1 MKKSI
6 VLNDTL
12 DREKNNFDLIR
23 LILAVMVIFGHS
35 FYLMPNG
42 GWQDPGTILL
52 KVNFLGS
59 LAVGSFFF
67 LSGIFISQSYV
78 TYNSPL
84 KFILLRIARLY
95 PGLLVCLITSAFL
108 LGPIVTDVSIK
119 NYFSDVG
126 PYCYLMKNWG
136 ILPLYSPAYCPDLSA
151 IYLPGVFQNN
161 FYVKAVNGSLWT
173 LTPEI
178 ICYGYLLIF
187 GLIGV
192 LYKPRLIILCVLLLV
207 VLHNFH
213 PALFY
218 YFSDLN
224 SDKLKIALSFLA
236 GVLAFATKDRLT
248 ISFSYLLILLSLL
261 FLSWFSSMKEWIFY
275 IFIFYLILVAGANPT
290 IRKIRLNGDY
300 SYGVY
305 IYGFPVQQAFNHF
318 YPQIESYPSMF
329 ITIPLSLIMGYI
341 SWNLIEKPSL
351 LAIKGRIKALTRAK
365 APTYIEGRYD

>member
-1 MKKSI
+1 MNSMKKSI

-224 SDKLKIALSFLA
+224 SDKLKIALSFSHFTAFFFASISGFILHSFFTFA
-236 GVLAFATKDRLT
+236 VGYLRIRNALFFLVQVSIVLVIGF
-248 ISFSYLLILLSLL
+248 YLLK
-261 FLSWFSSMKEWIFY
+261 FL
-275 IFIFYLILVAGANPT
+275 
-290 IRKIRLNGDY
+290 
-300 SYGVY
+300 
-305 IYGFPVQQAFNHF
+305 
-318 YPQIESYPSMF
+318 
-329 ITIPLSLIMGYI
+329 I
-341 SWNLIEKPSL
+341 SWGLNPLISKVFQLCLTFL
-351 LAIKGRIKALTRAK
+351 LNI
-365 APTYIEGRYD
+365 